1 MQGENVMAEKTIS
14 APDGQHTNGD
24 PEITRAQERHIP
36 PPGDIYEAPGELV
49 LMADLPGVSKENLE
63 VHVDDETLTIQAK
76 AQHKV
81 PGQPIYREYELSN
94 FFRQFEVGDQI
105 DAENIKAELKYG
117 VLKLELPIAQSAKP
131 KKVEVKVN

>member
-1 MQGENVMAEKTIS
+1 MAEKTVP
-14 APDGQHTNGD
+14 AANGSRSSKD
-24 PEITRAQERHIP
+24 MEVTRAQEHHLP
-36 PPGDIYEAPGELV
+36 PPVDIYETRDGLI
-49 LMADLPGVSKENLE
+49 LLADLPGVSKENLE

-105 DAENIKAELKYG
+105 DTEKIEAELKYG
-117 VLKLELPIAQSAKP
+117 VLKLDLPIAQSAKP
-131 KKVEVKVN
+131 RQVEVKVS

>member
-1 MQGENVMAEKTIS
+1 MEV
-14 APDGQHTNGD
+14 
-24 PEITRAQERHIP
+24 TRAQEHHVP
-36 PPGDIYEAPGELV
+36 PPVDIYETRDGLI
-49 LMADLPGVSKENLE
+49 LLADLPGVSKENLE
-63 VHVDDETLTIQAK
+63 VHVEDETLTIQAK

>member
-1 MQGENVMAEKTIS
+1 V
-14 APDGQHTNGD
+14 
-24 PEITRAQERHIP
+24 
-36 PPGDIYEAPGELV
+36 DIYETRDGLI
-49 LMADLPGVSKENLE
+49 LLADLPGVSKENLE

>member
-1 MQGENVMAEKTIS
+1 M
-14 APDGQHTNGD
+14 
-24 PEITRAQERHIP
+24 EITRAQEHHVP
-36 PPGDIYEAPGELV
+36 PPVDIYETRDGLI
-49 LMADLPGVSKENLE
+49 LLADLPGVSKENLE
-63 VHVDDETLTIQAK
+63 VHVEDETLTIQAK

-117 VLKLELPIAQSAKP
+117 VMKLELPIAQSAKP